1 MSVTKLLS
9 RIHMPEHLEIEK
21 SEGEN
26 EKKLRS
32 NLASSLHDHTYGI
45 TSDPLTQFA
54 CAFAAL
60 IHDVDHTG
68 VPNTTLAKE
77 KPDLAAV
84 FDGKSLAE
92 QNSIVLAWEL
102 LMDPS
107 FAELRNTISPTEPEM
122 NRFRQLVVQ
131 TVLATDIVDKEL
143 KSLRNSRWEKAFDS
157 ATRDSNPRDTINRK
171 ATIVI
176 EHLIQASDVAH
187 TMQHWHIYR
196 TWNER
201 FFRECHQ
208 AYLDGRID
216 KDPGLNWFE
225 GELGFFDFYVI
236 PLAKK
241 LKDCGVFGVSS
252 NEYFTYAVKN
262 RAEWAARGK
271 EVVAL
276 MKEAANRPGGK

>member
-1 MSVTKLLS
+1 MLVTKLLS

-157 ATRDSNPRDTINRK
+157 ATRDSKSP
-171 ATIVI
+171 
-176 EHLIQASDVAH
+176 
-187 TMQHWHIYR
+187 
-196 TWNER
+196 
-201 FFRECHQ
+201 
-208 AYLDGRID
+208 
-216 KDPGLNWFE
+216 
-225 GELGFFDFYVI
+225 
-236 PLAKK
+236 
-241 LKDCGVFGVSS
+241 
-252 NEYFTYAVKN
+252 
-262 RAEWAARGK
+262 
-271 EVVAL
+271 
-276 MKEAANRPGGK
+276 